1 MMTDKQEHS
10 PVDTTK
16 YEQGYQLKQQD
27 TLDIALLA
35 NAVGSELTQVDN
47 YNVGGLKKA
56 TQISKDKVF
65 RSGPIQTPGPSQ
77 PPQTPQPVQAL
88 KRATPV
94 GDVSTKKPPVAPPAE
109 QNLSVNRVEYNS
121 HELKEILSKL
131 DKLENKI
138 VAVEDIFTNMIDTI
152 TKSTKQI
159 TLTINNDKNK

>member
-1 MMTDKQEHS
+1 MMTDNNQPG

-56 TQISKDKVF
+56 TQISKDKIF
-65 RSGPIQTPGPSQ
+65 RGTAVQSIPSE
-77 PPQTPQPVQAL
+77 PPVQQPQHVQTL
-88 KRATPV
+88 KKMSSPSASLTPA
-94 GDVSTKKPPVAPPAE
+94 PPVTSPSD
-109 QNLSVNRVEYNS
+109 QTISVNRVEYNS
-121 HELKEILSKL
+121 HDLKEILSKL

-159 TLTINNDKNK
+159 TLTINNDKDK